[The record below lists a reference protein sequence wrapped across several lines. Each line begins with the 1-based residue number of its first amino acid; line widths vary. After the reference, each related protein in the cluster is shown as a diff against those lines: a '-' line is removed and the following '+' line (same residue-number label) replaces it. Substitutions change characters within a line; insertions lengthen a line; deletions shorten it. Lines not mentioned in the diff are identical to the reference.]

1 MEDTMMKNLSEMAF
15 ILDRSGSMAG
25 LESDTIGGFNAF
37 LEKQKA
43 LPGEARL
50 TTVLF
55 SHRDFLLH
63 DRLDIRAVSPITE
76 KEYSVGGSTALLDAV
91 GRTIDKIERAQQ
103 HTSEA
108 YRADNVLVVITTDG
122 LENASREY
130 TAAQVKQMIERQKS
144 QCGWEFLFL
153 GANIDAVEAAGN
165 LGIAPDRA
173 QNYCSDSEG
182 TLLNFRAVSAAAASF
197 RASGE
202 VDECWS
208 EAIRADYKRRGGK
221 APKQNG

>member
-1 MEDTMMKNLSEMAF
+1 MKENCSELAF

-55 SHRDFLLH
+55 NHRDCLLH
-63 DRLDIRAVSPITE
+63 DRLDIRAAQPLTA

-91 GRTIDKIERAQQ
+91 GRTIDKIDGALR
-103 HTSEA
+103 HTAEE
-108 YRADNVLVVITTDG
+108 YRAGKVLIVITTDG

-130 TAAQVKQMIERQKS
+130 SLDRVKRMIEWQKRE
-144 QCGWEFLFL
+144 QGWEFLFH
-153 GANIDAVEAAGN
+153 GANIDAVETAGD

-173 QNYCSDSEG
+173 QNYCSDHAWTE
-182 TLLNFRAVSAAAASF
+182 LNFRAVSAAAASF
-197 RASGE
+197 RATGALDETWGE
-202 VDECWS
+202 E
-208 EAIRADYKRRGGK
+208 IRRDFLRRGRK
-221 APKQNG
+221 PEREA

>member
-1 MEDTMMKNLSEMAF
+1 MKENCSELAF

-55 SHRDFLLH
+55 SHRDHLLH
-63 DRLDIRAVSPITE
+63 DRLDIQAVALLTP

-91 GRTIDKIERAQQ
+91 GRTIDKIDSALR
-103 HTSEA
+103 HTAEE
-108 YRADNVLVVITTDG
+108 YRAGKVLIVITTDG

-130 TAAQVKQMIERQKS
+130 SADRVRHMIERQKRE
-144 QCGWEFLFL
+144 QGWEFLFL
-153 GANIDAVEAAGN
+153 GANIDAVETAGN

-173 QNYCSDSEG
+173 QNYCSDHAG
-182 TLLNFRAVSAAAASF
+182 TELNFRAVSAAAASF
-197 RASGE
+197 RANGALDGDWGE
-202 VDECWS
+202 E
-208 EAIRADYKRRGGK
+208 IRRDFLRRGRK
-221 APKQNG
+221 PERKS

>member
-1 MEDTMMKNLSEMAF
+1 MKENSSELAF

-43 LPGEARL
+43 LPGEAHL

-55 SHRDFLLH
+55 NNRDFLLH
-63 DRLDIRAVSPITE
+63 DRLDIRAVAPLTA

-91 GRTIDKIERAQQ
+91 GRAIDKIDSALR
-103 HTSEA
+103 HTAED
-108 YRADNVLVVITTDG
+108 YRAGKVMFVITTDG

-130 TAAQVKQMIERQKS
+130 SAERVKYMIERQKRE
-144 QCGWEFLFL
+144 CGWEFLFL
-153 GANIDAVEAAGN
+153 GANIDAVETAGS

-173 QNYCSDSEG
+173 QNYCSDGAG
-182 TLLNFRAVSAAAASF
+182 TELNFHAVSAAAATF
-197 RASGE
+197 RQTGKMDAAWGE
-202 VDECWS
+202 E
-208 EAIRADYKRRGGK
+208 IRKDFLRRGK
-221 APKQNG
+221 RPERKP

>member
-1 MEDTMMKNLSEMAF
+1 MKENCAELAF

-25 LESDTIGGFNAF
+25 LETDTIGGFNAF

-55 SHRDFLLH
+55 NNRDCLLH
-63 DRLDIRAVSPITE
+63 DRLDIRAVRPLTA

-91 GRTIDKIERAQQ
+91 GRTIDKIDGALRNTA
-103 HTSEA
+103 EA
-108 YRADNVLVVITTDG
+108 YRAGKVLVVITTDG

-130 TAAQVKQMIERQKS
+130 SLGRVRQMIERQKREY
-144 QCGWEFLFL
+144 GWEFLFL
-153 GANIDAVEAAGN
+153 GANIDAVEAAGD

-173 QNYCSDSEG
+173 QNYCADRDG
-182 TLLNFRAVSAAAASF
+182 TALNFRAVSAAAACL
-197 RASGE
+197 RATGALNE
-202 VDECWS
+202 DWS
-208 EAIRADYKRRGGK
+208 EEIRRDFLRRGGK
-221 APKQNG
+221 TEET